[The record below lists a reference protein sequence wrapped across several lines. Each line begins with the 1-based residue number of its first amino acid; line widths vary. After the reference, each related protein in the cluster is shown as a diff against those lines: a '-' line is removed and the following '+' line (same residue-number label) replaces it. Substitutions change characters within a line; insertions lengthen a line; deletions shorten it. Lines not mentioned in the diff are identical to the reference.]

1 MTLTIRDSS
10 EVAPGT
16 EEGCRDGCEG
26 SNVFIELEKSN
37 GQTCSTT
44 KCKLTQIPLL
54 HPQTLLRP
62 SLVTVRSQ
70 KNDEGIC
77 FAFFDHPLVDRRGHF
92 AHHLHFA
99 NLDLKKIR
107 YHLPSKNHKYMH

>member
-1 MTLTIRDSS
+1 MCLEEVTKVTLTIRDSS

-44 KCKLTQIPLL
+44 ECKLQWLAGKL
-54 HPQTLLRP
+54 
-62 SLVTVRSQ
+62 
-70 KNDEGIC
+70 DF
-77 FAFFDHPLVDRRGHF
+77 FAVYDI
-92 AHHLHFA
+92 
-99 NLDLKKIR
+99 K
-107 YHLPSKNHKYMH
+107 

>member
-1 MTLTIRDSS
+1 MCLEEVTKVTLTIWDSIA
-10 EVAPGT
+10 VYPWTA
-16 EEGCRDGCEG
+16 DGCGG

-44 KCKLTQIPLL
+44 KCKLTQTPPL

-70 KNDEGIC
+70 KK
-77 FAFFDHPLVDRRGHF
+77 R
-92 AHHLHFA
+92 
-99 NLDLKKIR
+99 
-107 YHLPSKNHKYMH
+107 